1 METSMSEARCS
12 AVCVRPFLRLALL
25 SLAMLLAAAAHAATT
40 LTVAPI
46 AWNVVGLDSNS
57 PATGPAN
64 FPVGAR
70 VCSSVATTNVTVTFV
85 WDSANP
91 FVDLR
96 AGSLTFINIPAIGAG
111 QCSDAY
117 FEVAIV
123 RNASAFDTTRRFH
136 ITASDVS
143 GTASSVVPREIY
155 VEHLISQNRNSVAD
169 VKFGTTPANL
179 VSVPA
184 GGAMDL
190 VVGNT
195 YLIQLLGGTAT
206 QGYNQ
211 FEAFIKFPNTI
222 FQVLGVST
230 TYSADNS
237 PYVPNPN
244 DKLYADSCLWENDP
258 NDPTYR
264 PRVGG
269 DFKAGASNV

>member
-1 METSMSEARCS
+1 MRSTY
-12 AVCVRPFLRLALL
+12 VRFAALFLLL
-25 SLAMLLAAAAHAATT
+25 LLPAAAHAATT

-46 AWNVVGLDSNS
+46 AWNVMGLDSNS

-85 WDSANP
+85 WDTANA

-96 AGSLTFINIPAIGAG
+96 AGSLTTVNIAAIGAG

-136 ITASDVS
+136 ITATDVS

-155 VEHLISQNRNSVAD
+155 VEHLISQNRNSIND
-169 VKFGTTPANL
+169 VKFGTTLANL
-179 VSVPA
+179 SSVPN
-184 GGAMDL
+184 GGAMNL

-211 FEAFIKFPNTI
+211 FEAFINFPNTI
-222 FQVLGVST
+222 FQVLSVAYFSRQR
-230 TYSADNS
+230 
-237 PYVPNPN
+237 
-244 DKLYADSCLWENDP
+244 CC
-258 NDPTYR
+258 
-264 PRVGG
+264 
-269 DFKAGASNV
+269 AGPARFP